1 MNTKDKDLVKK
12 IQQTIT
18 DEIFFAFGMNR
29 TGFLRSLLGWFFHL
43 PTIRFARVMAEID
56 EEVGRDGVSAG
67 CLTMLRTLKVQAT
80 AKGIENIPEDGPVVI
95 LSNHPGAYDS
105 MAIGSCVH
113 RRDFK
118 IIVGETRFYTT
129 LPNIQP
135 LLIMVSQDPAQ
146 TMLALKKA
154 VEHLKQGGILM
165 QFGSG
170 LIEPDPAI
178 RPVGDEVFDKWSRSL
193 EIMLRK
199 VPETRVVPA
208 IASGVLQERFASHPL
223 TWLRKDAMD
232 KRRLAE
238 FTQVIQQLIW
248 PSSIKARPRISFGQ
262 AMSLDSLERQPG
274 EKTIMENVIIHMKA
288 ELATHL
294 DWIGKTGQAGSLKP

>member
-1 MNTKDKDLVKK
+1 LNTIDKDLVKK
-12 IQQTIT
+12 IRHSIT
-18 DEIFFAFGMNR
+18 DEIFFALGMKR
-29 TGFLRSLLGWFFHL
+29 TGFLRKNLGGLFNL
-43 PTIRFARVMAEID
+43 PTHRFARMMAAVD
-56 EEVGRDGVSAG
+56 QATGHGDLSAG
-67 CLTMLRTLKVQAT
+67 CQTMSNFLNVQTLI
-80 AKGIENIPEDGPVVI
+80 KGEENIPLNGPAII

-105 MAIGSCVH
+105 IALGACVK
-113 RRDFK
+113 RLDFK
-118 IIVGETRFYTT
+118 FIVGETRLYHA
-129 LPNIQP
+129 LPNIRP
-135 LLIMVSQDPAQ
+135 LLIMVSLDTAQ
-146 TMLALKKA
+146 TMLALRQA
-154 VEHLKQGGILM
+154 IAHLQQGGILL

-199 VPETRVVPA
+199 VPQTRVVPA

-248 PSSIKARPRISFGQ
+248 PHRSKHAQ
-262 AMSLDSLERQPG
+262 
-274 EKTIMENVIIHMKA
+274 
-288 ELATHL
+288 
-294 DWIGKTGQAGSLKP
+294 

>member
-1 MNTKDKDLVKK
+1 
-12 IQQTIT
+12 
-18 DEIFFAFGMNR
+18 
-29 TGFLRSLLGWFFHL
+29 
-43 PTIRFARVMAEID
+43 
-56 EEVGRDGVSAG
+56 
-67 CLTMLRTLKVQAT
+67 MLKTLKVQAT
-80 AKGIENIPEDGPVVI
+80 AEGIENIPKNGPVVI

-135 LLIMVSQDPAQ
+135 LLIMVSLDPAQ
-146 TMLALKKA
+146 TMLALQKA
-154 VEHLKQGGILM
+154 VEHLKQGGILL

-178 RPVGDEVFDKWSRSL
+178 RTVGDEVFAKWSRSL

-199 VPETRVVPA
+199 VPQTRVVPA
-208 IASGVLQERFASHPL
+208 IVSGVLQERFASHPL

-248 PSSIKARPRISFGQ
+248 PASIKARPRISFGRP
-262 AMSLDSLERQPG
+262 MDLVSLENQALG
-274 EKTIMENVIIHMKA
+274 KTIMDCVITQMKA
-288 ELATHL
+288 ELAAHL
-294 DWIGKTGQAGSLKP
+294 DWTRKTSLS

>member
-1 MNTKDKDLVKK
+1 
-12 IQQTIT
+12 
-18 DEIFFAFGMNR
+18 MNR
-29 TGFLRSLLGWFFHL
+29 TGFLRKHLGWLFNL
-43 PTIRFARVMAEID
+43 PTHRFARMMAEVD
-56 EEVGRDGVSAG
+56 RATEHGGLPAG
-67 CLTMLRTLKVQAT
+67 CQTMSNFLNVQT
-80 AKGIENIPEDGPVVI
+80 IIKGEENIPINGPAII

-105 MAIGSCVH
+105 IALGACVK
-113 RRDFK
+113 RLDLKF
-118 IIVGETRFYTT
+118 IVGETGLYRA

-135 LLIMVSQDPAQ
+135 RLIMVSLDTSQ
-146 TMLALKKA
+146 TMLALRQA
-154 VEHLKQGGILM
+154 IAHLQQGGILL

-178 RPVGDEVFDKWSRSL
+178 RLVGDEVFDKWSRSL

-248 PSSIKARPRISFGQ
+248 PASIKARPRISYGQ

-274 EKTIMENVIIHMKA
+274 EKAIMENVIIHMKA
-288 ELATHL
+288 ELADHL
-294 DWIGKTGQAGSLKP
+294 DWIGKTDQAGSLKP